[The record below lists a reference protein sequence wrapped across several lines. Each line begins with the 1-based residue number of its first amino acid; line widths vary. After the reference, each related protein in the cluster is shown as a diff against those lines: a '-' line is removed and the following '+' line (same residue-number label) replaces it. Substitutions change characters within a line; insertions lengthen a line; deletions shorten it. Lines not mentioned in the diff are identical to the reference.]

1 MSICPW
7 SSLTT
12 PSYWCAS
19 DSWVSSCCFGIE
31 SWAHSPRY
39 RSTSSRAFL
48 RSAWSRTICPSAWV
62 SCTSKGRGSI
72 WASSSPLLTSWPS
85 RNRTFISSPS
95 TRLLTVTVLSGV
107 TEPRPLR
114 YTGTSPCRA
123 ATATTGTPR
132 GGGAAARAARDW
144 ASPSFITSTYAATA
158 RRQTTSS
165 AAHQRLRPVDRG
177 VTRRG
182 SVPVASVS
190 MASSQGN
197 ATRPGE
203 QPDVK
208 KCKLDLTLLYG
219 RTGVPARECEG

>member
-19 DSWVSSCCFGIE
+19 DSWVSSSCLGIE
-31 SWAHSPRY
+31 SWAQSPRY
-39 RSTSSRAFL
+39 RSTSSRAFFS
-48 RSAWSRTICPSAWV
+48 SAWSRTICPSAWV

-72 WASSSPLLTSWPS
+72 WTSSSPLLTSWPS
-85 RNRTFISSPS
+85 RNSTFVSSPS

-114 YTGTSPCRA
+114 YTPTSPCRA
-123 ATATTGTPR
+123 GTATTGTPR
-132 GGGAAARAARDW
+132 GGAAAARAARDW
-144 ASPSFITSTYAATA
+144 ASPDLMTSAYAAPP
-158 RRQTTSS
+158 RRQTASS
-165 AAHQRLRPVDRG
+165 AVHQRLRPADRG
-177 VTRRG
+177 VARPG
-182 SVPVASVS
+182 SFPVASVS
-190 MASSQGN
+190 MISLVEH
-197 ATRPGE
+197 ATGSGE

-208 KCKLDLTLLYG
+208 KCKLDLTLLYV